1 MRSFVKGKTGMVM
14 SNKKSKEVWYFFFFT
29 LLWTWGF
36 GFLPL
41 LFNLTG
47 TSLGTFLF
55 YFGGGAPSVI
65 GLFFVLRTYSAEEKR
80 DYFYRCFSLRLMGYR
95 CVIGLICFFTLI
107 ALIGVSVGVKILH
120 APLPEMAFV
129 KLIMEKPWLF
139 PFIIIISILSGPLNE
154 EFGWRGYALDKLL
167 DKYGFYGASLILGFI
182 WAIWHLP
189 WYFMPGQAQYD
200 LLKSSVWEAFL
211 FIPSTI
217 LLSFVVSFVYLYTE
231 RSILA
236 GAMTHMLSNLM
247 TSQLLAPYST
257 ETGTVIRYVEM
268 LFCIVVIIYAMA
280 SKKFNKNLQIQMDK
294 IRGNCAGR
302 TGS

>member
-1 MRSFVKGKTGMVM
+1 MMG
-14 SNKKSKEVWYFFFFT
+14 NKKSKEVWYFFFFT

-36 GFLPL
+36 GFSPL
-41 LFNLTG
+41 LFDLTG
-47 TSLGTFLF
+47 SSLGTFLF
-55 YFGGGAPSVI
+55 YFGAGAPSVL
-65 GLFFVLRTYSAEEKR
+65 GLFFVFRTCSAEERR
-80 DYFYRCFSLRLMGYR
+80 DYFHRCFSLRHMGYR
-95 CVIGLICFFTLI
+95 CVISLVCFFTLT
-107 ALIGVSVGVKILH
+107 AMIGVSIGVKILH

-139 PFIIIISILSGPLNE
+139 PFIIIISIVSGPLNE

-200 LLKSSVWEAFL
+200 LLRSSFWEAFL
-211 FIPSTI
+211 FVPSTI
-217 LLSFVVSFVYLYTE
+217 LLSFVVSFVYIQTE

-236 GAMTHMLSNLM
+236 GAMTHMLSNLL
-247 TSQLLAPYST
+247 TSQLLAPYSSAIST
-257 ETGTVIRYVEM
+257 SIRYVSM
-268 LFCIVVIIYAMA
+268 LFCMVIIIYATV
-280 SKKFNKNLQIQMDK
+280 SKKFKQNLQVQMDQ
-294 IRGNCAGR
+294 IRGNCDGR

>member
-1 MRSFVKGKTGMVM
+1 MRIG
-14 SNKKSKEVWYFFFFT
+14 NKKSKEVWYFFFFT

-41 LFNLTG
+41 LFDLIG

-55 YFGGGAPSVI
+55 YFGAGAPSVL
-65 GLFFVLRTYSAEEKR
+65 GLFFVLRTYSPEERK

-95 CVIGLICFFTLI
+95 CLICLICFFALI
-107 ALIGVSVGVKILH
+107 AIIGVSVGAIVFGT
-120 APLPEMAFV
+120 PMPEMAFL
-129 KLIMEKPWLF
+129 KMIMEKPWML
-139 PFIIIISILSGPLNE
+139 PFIIIISILSGPINE

-167 DKYGFYGASLILGFI
+167 NKYGFYGASLILGFI

-200 LLKSSVWEAFL
+200 LLRSSAWEAFL
-211 FIPSTI
+211 FVPSTI

-236 GAMTHMLSNLM
+236 GAMTHMFSNLM

-280 SKKFNKNLQIQMDK
+280 SKKFNKNLQLQMDK
-294 IRGNCAGR
+294 IRCDCAGR
-302 TGS
+302 TGG